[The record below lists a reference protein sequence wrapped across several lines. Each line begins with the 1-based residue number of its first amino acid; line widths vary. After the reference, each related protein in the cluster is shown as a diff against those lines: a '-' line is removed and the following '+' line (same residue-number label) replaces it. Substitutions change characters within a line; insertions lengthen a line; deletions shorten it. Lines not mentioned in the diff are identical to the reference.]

1 MAAVADGFADE
12 GDHLVIPV
20 AGAAIEQVCVDYA
33 VTYHLSAANGLWEL
47 RLESGFVVTSN
58 GAERLVVPETGA
70 NVPAALD
77 VLRAEVVE
85 AVAYKD
91 GALRMSCADGLE
103 VAAPP
108 DEGYEAWTLTGP
120 RGARLVS
127 LPGGEVAVWS
137 PDPPPS

>member
-1 MAAVADGFADE
+1 MAQVADGFADE
-12 GDHLVIPV
+12 GDHLVVPV
-20 AGAAIEQVCVDYA
+20 AGAIVELVCVDYA
-33 VTYHLSAANGLWEL
+33 VTYHLSATNGMWEL
-47 RLESGFVVTSN
+47 RLESAFVVTSN
-58 GAERLVVPETGA
+58 GAERLVVPGSGA
-70 NVPAALD
+70 NLSAALD

-91 GALRMSCADGLE
+91 GALRVSCSDGIE

-120 RGARLVS
+120 LGARLVS

-137 PDPPPS
+137 PDA

>member
-1 MAAVADGFADE
+1 MAAVAQGFADE
-12 GDHLVIPV
+12 GDHLVVPV
-20 AGAAIEQVCVDYA
+20 AGATVDRVCVDYA
-33 VTYHLSAANGLWEL
+33 VTYHLSATNGTWEL
-47 RLESGFVVTSN
+47 RLESGFVVTAN
-58 GAERLVVPETGA
+58 GTERLVVPESGA

-91 GALRMSCADGLE
+91 GALRVSCADGVQ

-120 RGARLVS
+120 GGARLVS
-127 LPGGEVAVWS
+127 LPGGEIAVWS
-137 PDPPPS
+137 PDQATD